1 MTALKNSLRAQM
13 LKKRDGLDKTLWRL
27 WSDKIYENLLAAPCF
42 AEAKTV
48 MTYVSF
54 RSEPDTHRLIN
65 AALSAKKQV
74 FVPVCQNDGAMA
86 AAQIFSFCD
95 LSPGRFGILEPTHFV
110 PPKAGIDL
118 CLVPGSVFDLGGG
131 RIGYGRGFYDR
142 FLRDN
147 PCLKIGLCFSFQIL
161 EAIPQGTTDV
171 PLDGYVTEKGVI
183 QV

>member
-95 LSPGRFGILEPTHFV
+95 LSPGRFGILEPTHLCRQKRALTFASCRAACLTLA
-110 PPKAGIDL
+110 AGELAMAGDFTTAFCGI
-118 CLVPGSVFDLGGG
+118 
-131 RIGYGRGFYDR
+131 
-142 FLRDN
+142 
-147 PCLKIGLCFSFQIL
+147 
-161 EAIPQGTTDV
+161 IPA
-171 PLDGYVTEKGVI
+171 
-183 QV
+183 